1 VGNGSRTA
9 VFVPSSNEATAV
21 SHYVLEVFPVGA
33 NPSTSNPIA
42 SLDIGLPPVVNG
54 ESRADITAFVAG
66 LPPGNYFATVTAV
79 GSGGSTESAPSPQFS
94 H

>member
-1 VGNGSRTA
+1 M
-9 VFVPSSNEATAV
+9 PSSNQATAV
-21 SHYVLEVFPVGA
+21 SHYVLDVFPVGA

-66 LPPGNYFATVTAV
+66 LPPGNYVATVTAV

-94 H
+94 R